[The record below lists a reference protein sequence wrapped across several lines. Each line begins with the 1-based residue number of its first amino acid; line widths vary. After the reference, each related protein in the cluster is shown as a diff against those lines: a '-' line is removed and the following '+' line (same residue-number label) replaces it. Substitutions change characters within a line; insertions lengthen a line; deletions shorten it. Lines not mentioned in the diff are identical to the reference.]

1 MYISVYALSL
11 PGCHTVTLLFRHV
24 PPLPLCFCL
33 QPSRRPSLQPTFSMD
48 CVSAPSHLHCHQK
61 QCFAS
66 QLSLCTGNPHPHLP
80 TYPLNLSSLKR
91 LQHFSSSPSPQ
102 PESPPQN
109 STYYSSSLS
118 PRNPELNSE
127 FKSYSSLLVQDQT
140 VFFPLHTH
148 LDSLSS
154 SSCPRK
160 TNPPTN
166 SHLLPSSHSK
176 SNNTHFHPRHFSPF
190 LSQSSPNFNSL
201 PFSTSDVCPHTLHSI
216 QPESNFD
223 LKTLQLHRNSSS
235 HTHRQTNRSTPL
247 QLHSDAQTCHPAVQ
261 SCEKSPLPPLAP
273 HTVASACNL
282 SSTHLHPSSQMHNL
296 PITTHVPFSILC
308 SERPKSTPLKAGGV
322 LLNYTKA
329 FSTNR
334 NKCECT
340 YLKKEKEKRCNSP
353 ISDACWVGSVNMT
366 SPIAQHK

>member
-109 STYYSSSLS
+109 SSYYSSSLS
-118 PRNPELNSE
+118 PCNPELNSE
-127 FKSYSSLLVQDQT
+127 FKSYSSLLVQEQT
-140 VFFPLHTH
+140 NVFFPLHTH

-166 SHLLPSSHSK
+166 SHPLPSSHSK

-329 FSTNR
+329 FLLTGTNVSAR
-334 NKCECT
+334 
-340 YLKKEKEKRCNSP
+340 
-353 ISDACWVGSVNMT
+353 I
-366 SPIAQHK
+366 